1 MPQMRNPSTM
11 KTDHSKPQTTE
22 RVSGPV
28 VYQPGDGFAPRL
40 SDVSLG
46 AYSTL
51 ALAHIGD
58 GVYELLMRTA
68 LSQAGVTTA
77 AHLHRETVRRVNAPA
92 QAAAVESMLPLL
104 TDAEMAVFKRGR
116 NARVNSVPQ
125 HANVSEYHAAT
136 GLETLFG
143 WLWLRGETKRLA
155 ELFNAV
161 HAVGRA

>member
-1 MPQMRNPSTM
+1 MTM
-11 KTDHSKPQTTE
+11 KSNANTAGLPSGGPAKPVE
-22 RVSGPV
+22 YIS
-28 VYQPGDGFAPRL
+28 GDGFAPKL
-40 SDVSLG
+40 SDAEAG
-46 AYSTL
+46 AYSVL

-58 GVYELLMRTA
+58 GVYELMMRTA
-68 LSQAGVTTA
+68 LAQAGVT
-77 AHLHRETVRRVNAPA
+77 HVQNLHRETVRRVNAPA

-104 TDAEMAVFKRGR
+104 TDAEMAVYKRGR
-116 NARVNSVPQ
+116 NAKVNSVPQ